1 MCTLSATVS
10 KGKSNP
16 EPTMDKWVHMAW
28 YMNANKPK
36 SHTMDNTEKPHTA
49 HRYGAFHSL
58 KTKGMGGRDR
68 EVIYWL

>member
-1 MCTLSATVS
+1 
-10 KGKSNP
+10 
-16 EPTMDKWVHMAW
+16 MDKWVHMAW